1 MDRRTFIQAGL
12 IGTGSTFIAPKLV
25 LANQPDPMA
34 GGLYYTSNA
43 PGRWSKKVKS
53 HLPNI
58 EVVKTLDGTTIQVI
72 TRHTMEEYDHYIIK
86 HILLDGNYRFIA
98 ENMFNPL
105 KTKEPISVF
114 SLKQYSGPV
123 YALSVCNKHDTW
135 LNVAEI

>member
-58 EVVKTLDGTTIQVI
+58 EVAKTPDGTTIQVI